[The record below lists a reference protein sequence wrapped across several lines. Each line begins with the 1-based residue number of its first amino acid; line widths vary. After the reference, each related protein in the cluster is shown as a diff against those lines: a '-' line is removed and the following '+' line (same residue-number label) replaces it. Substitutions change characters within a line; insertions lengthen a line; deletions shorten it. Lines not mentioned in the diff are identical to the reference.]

1 MTASRR
7 KLWIREALLVSV
19 VYCAIGR
26 LFVMPD
32 THAQAWRLAAW
43 IVSGVVFAA
52 HIRYEH
58 FKLRGSTRTIAW
70 HVATAVAIGAF
81 LLSGA
86 AALHSLWVQS
96 AIRPLWLLALV
107 AWPVITAVP
116 AFGVALIVSKL
127 LARFRPNS
135 EAK

>member
-1 MTASRR
+1 MTASQS
-7 KLWIREALLVSV
+7 KLWIRDALLVGV

-26 LFVMPD
+26 LFVTPD

-43 IVSGVVFAA
+43 IVSGALFAA
-52 HIRYEH
+52 HIGYEH
-58 FKLRGSTRTIAW
+58 FKVRSSARTIAW
-70 HVATAVAIGAF
+70 HVAMPVAIGAF
-81 LLSGA
+81 LLAVA
-86 AALHSLWVQS
+86 AALHSLSVQS
-96 AIRPLWLLALV
+96 AIGPLWLLALV

-116 AFGVALIVSKL
+116 AFGVALVVSKL